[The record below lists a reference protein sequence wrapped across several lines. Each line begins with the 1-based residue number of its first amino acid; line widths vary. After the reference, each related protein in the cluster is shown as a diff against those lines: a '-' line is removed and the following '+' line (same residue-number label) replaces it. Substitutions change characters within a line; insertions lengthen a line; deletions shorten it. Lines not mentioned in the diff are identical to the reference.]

1 MLTLLAAATT
11 AAGAAAE
18 APPAW
23 MGWLPIVGM
32 IAIFWFLII
41 RPQMRQQKA
50 HQAKV
55 AALKR
60 GDEVLTAGGVVG
72 KVMKVDDVYA
82 ELEIAKGVR
91 VKVLKATIGDVIQ
104 PAAGSAPAND

>member
-11 AAGAAAE
+11 GAAAE

-50 HQAKV
+50 HQQKV
-55 AALKR
+55 AGLKR

-72 KVMKVDDVYA
+72 KVTKVEDTYA

-91 VKVLKATIGDVIQ
+91 VKVLKATIGDVIN
-104 PAAGSAPAND
+104 PGAGGSAPAND

>member
-1 MLTLLAAATT
+1 
-11 AAGAAAE
+11 
-18 APPAW
+18 

-50 HQAKV
+50 HQNKV
-55 AALKR
+55 AGLKR
-60 GDEVLTAGGVVG
+60 GDEVVTAGGVVG
-72 KVMKVDDVYA
+72 KVTKVEDVYA

-91 VKVLKATIGDVIQ
+91 VRVVKGTIGDVIA
-104 PAAGSAPAND
+104 PGAGGTAPAND